1 MLVLT
6 RHVHQSI
13 VIGHDVI
20 VTVLEVRGD
29 QVRLGITAPKDIQV
43 HREEVFAA
51 LTAANRQAATSASEL
66 EVLKELSSEPIA
78 SSKDG
83 PRQRPGTGGGAPASP
98 RREPGLASPAN
109 PDSGPGQQST
119 TGPGSRLSRARPSV
133 AHRARFGP
141 LGKTLRHPA
150 RRQAHLPAV
159 CRQPVPPPRAQPQG
173 PNKTSP
179 TRDCHVLFTKA
190 SHTAR
195 ARYHLTSGPC
205 LSTGAGDHR
214 TLLVPCC
221 MARLGGRWER

>member
-83 PRQRPGTGGGAPASP
+83 PRQRPGTSAGAPPSP
-98 RREPGLASPAN
+98 RRGPGLASPTN

-119 TGPGSRLSRARPSV
+119 TRPGLGPSV
-133 AHRARFGP
+133 GHRARFGP
-141 LGKTLRHPA
+141 LGKRFDSQLAVRPIYQRFADSQPHRREPNRSGPA
-150 RRQAHLPAV
+150 R
-159 CRQPVPPPRAQPQG
+159 PVRVEIVQLVHEG
-173 PNKTSP
+173 
-179 TRDCHVLFTKA
+179 FT
-190 SHTAR
+190 
-195 ARYHLTSGPC
+195 Y
-205 LSTGAGDHR
+205 GAGPISFDFGA
-214 TLLVPCC
+214 TLVYRRRRSSNAAGALWYGSAWWTLGTVRE
-221 MARLGGRWER
+221 RL